1 MYLRKVHPA
10 NEIEPIGDLG
20 TCQAAFMDLPW
31 ESRAS
36 SCELLR
42 PATTTSSAASTKLAL
57 VGIISALAAMLVF

>member
-20 TCQAAFMDLPW
+20 TCEAAFMDLPW

-42 PATTTSSAASTKLAL
+42 PTTSSAASIKFAL
-57 VGIISALAAMLVF
+57 VGIISGLAAMYVF